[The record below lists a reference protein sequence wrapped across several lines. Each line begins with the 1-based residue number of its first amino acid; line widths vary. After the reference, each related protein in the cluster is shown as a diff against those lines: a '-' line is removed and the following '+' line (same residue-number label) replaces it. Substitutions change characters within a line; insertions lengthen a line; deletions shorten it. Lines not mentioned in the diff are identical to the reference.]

1 MNNFINSN
9 MKLRGMNFFF
19 LNIIRKERKDVV
31 VKKWNRSFNV
41 SIFKNWYKI
50 KN

>member
-31 VKKWNRSFNV
+31 VKIEIEVLMLVFLR
-41 SIFKNWYKI
+41 IDI
-50 KN
+50 K